1 MLASTFN
8 LKMRLVREEIIHR
21 TQLPHETKEKLLE
34 MLVDLAYMGY
44 AYGYEEG
51 ERDGRR

>member
-1 MLASTFN
+1 MLVSTFN

-21 TQLPHETKEKLLE
+21 TPLPYETKEKLLE

-44 AYGYEEG
+44 ACGYEEG